1 VPIPYNERVST
12 ELAKVLTELRRARTT
27 AGLFDC
33 IVAATALGAGL
44 PVYTEDRD
52 FEVLRDHDAGP
63 DVVLG

>member
-1 VPIPYNERVST
+1 VRRARIDRARQGVI
-12 ELAKVLTELRRARTT
+12 ELRRARTR